1 MALNHLVAD
10 VAIRCASRGFTLCDL
25 AERFDWNLDEVLA
38 FLRCE
43 KLPSREMLR
52 DLMVG
57 LDLSPEEV
65 ERLLK
70 Q

>member
-10 VAIRCASRGFTLCDL
+10 VAIRCAARGITVYDM

-43 KLPSREMLR
+43 KLLPRQMLA
-52 DLMVG
+52 DMMAA
-57 LDLSPEEV
+57 LDLSPEEI
-65 ERLLK
+65 ERVLK
-70 Q
+70 K